1 MSASSPIPPTSERT
15 QPHWDAARDGKFVHE
30 RCDDCGHRPFPP
42 RAHCSK
48 CGSRALAW
56 EAVSG
61 RGRVHTFTVAHRAP
75 HPKLAGQ
82 LPLVVAVVE
91 LEEGPRLVTNL
102 VDCDPEKIEVGA
114 AVEVRFEAN
123 DDSDVSL
130 PVFTPFT

>member
-1 MSASSPIPPTSERT
+1 MSASSPTDREAI
-15 QPHWDAARDGKFVHE
+15 
-30 RCDDCGHRPFPP
+30 

-48 CGSRALAW
+48 CGSRTLAR

-61 RGRVHTFTVAHRAP
+61 RGRGHAFTVAHRAP
-75 HPKLAGQ
+75 HPKFAGQ
-82 LPLVVAVVE
+82 LPLLVAIVE

-114 AVEVRFEAN
+114 AVEIRFEAI
-123 DDSDVSL
+123 DDSDLSL

>member
-1 MSASSPIPPTSERT
+1 VSASSPTDREAT
-15 QPHWDAARDGKFVHE
+15 
-30 RCDDCGHRPFPP
+30 

-61 RGRVHTFTVAHRAP
+61 RGRVHFFTVAHRAP
-75 HPKLAGQ
+75 RPRFAGQ
-82 LPLVVAVVE
+82 LPLVVAIVE

-114 AVEVRFEAN
+114 AVEVRFEAI

-130 PVFTPFT
+130 PVFSLST